1 MKIFL
6 VEDDI
11 KLRGL
16 IKAHLEKYQYEVFA
30 INNFEKVGELFHESG
45 AHLILM
51 DINIPY
57 FDGFYWTTQIR
68 KKSKCP
74 IIFISARD
82 GQMDQVMALEYGG
95 DDYLVKPFSYE
106 LLNAKV
112 KSHLRRAYGEYSDLK
127 EERIIN
133 QNGILFYPERLEV
146 EFNNQK
152 EILSQKEGQL
162 LETLLSKYPE
172 VISRQELLAKIWDVE
187 SFVDDN
193 TLSVNMTRLRKKLDC
208 LGLEDSILTVRG
220 KGYRLVLSMSE

>member
-6 VEDDI
+6 VEDDT

-16 IKAHLEKYQYEVFA
+16 IKTHLEKYQYDVCA
-30 INNFEKVGELFHESG
+30 IDDFEKVGELFEKSE

-68 KKSKCP
+68 KKSKSP

-106 LLNAKV
+106 LLIAKV

-127 EERIIN
+127 EERIIK
-133 QNGILFYPERLEV
+133 QKGITFYPERLEV
-146 EFNNQK
+146 KCNNQT
-152 EILSQKEGQL
+152 ELLSQKEGQL
-162 LETLLSKYPE
+162 LETLLSKYSE

-193 TLSVNMTRLRKKLDC
+193 TLSVNMTRLRKKMDC